1 MKIESIIE
9 NTIKSVPGII
19 DIVPLDK
26 KNISDNPFLITV
38 NNEKQVSVYF
48 GVVILSNSYAKT
60 IVEEIQERII
70 YDLDKNNYKL
80 LKLEIYIKGTKN
92 E

>member
-19 DIVPLDK
+19 DIVPLN

-48 GVVILSNSYAKT
+48 GVIILANSYAKT

-70 YDLDKNNYKL
+70 YELDKNNYKL

>member
-1 MKIESIIE
+1 MKIEIIIE

-26 KNISDNPFLITV
+26 NISDGPFLITV
-38 NNEKQVSVYF
+38 NNEKQVSIYF
-48 GVVILSNSYAKT
+48 GMIILSNSYAKT

-70 YDLDKNNYKL
+70 YELDKNSYKL

>member
-19 DIVPLDK
+19 DIIPLD

-38 NNEKQVSVYF
+38 NNEKQVSIYF
-48 GVVILSNSYAKT
+48 GVIILSNSYAKT

-70 YDLDKNNYKL
+70 YELDKNNYKL

>member
-26 KNISDNPFLITV
+26 NISDNPFLITV
-38 NNEKQVSVYF
+38 NNEKQLSVYF

-70 YDLDKNNYKL
+70 YELDKNNYKL

>member
-26 KNISDNPFLITV
+26 NISDNPFLITV

-48 GVVILSNSYAKT
+48 GMIILSNAYAKT

-70 YDLDKNNYKL
+70 YELDKSNYKL

>member
-26 KNISDNPFLITV
+26 NISDNPFLITV

-48 GVVILSNSYAKT
+48 GVIILSNSYAKT

-70 YDLDKNNYKL
+70 YELDKNNYKL
-80 LKLEIYIKGTKN
+80 LKLDIYIKGTKN

>member
-26 KNISDNPFLITV
+26 NISDNPFLITV

-48 GVVILSNSYAKT
+48 GVIILSNSYAKT

-70 YDLDKNNYKL
+70 YELDKNNYKL

>member
-19 DIVPLDK
+19 DIVSLD

-70 YDLDKNNYKL
+70 YELDKNNYKL

>member
-26 KNISDNPFLITV
+26 NISDNPFLITV

-48 GVVILSNSYAKT
+48 GVIILSNSYAKT

-70 YDLDKNNYKL
+70 YELDKNNYKL
-80 LKLEIYIKGTKN
+80 LKLKIYIKGTKN

>member
-26 KNISDNPFLITV
+26 NISDNPFLITV

-48 GVVILSNSYAKT
+48 GVIILSNSYAKT
-60 IVEEIQERII
+60 IVGEIQERII
-70 YDLDKNNYKL
+70 YELDKNNYKL

>member
-26 KNISDNPFLITV
+26 NISDGPFLITV
-38 NNEKQVSVYF
+38 NNEKQVSIYF
-48 GVVILSNSYAKT
+48 GMIILSNSYAKT

-70 YDLDKNNYKL
+70 YELDKNSYKL

>member
-26 KNISDNPFLITV
+26 NISDNPFLITV

-48 GVVILSNSYAKT
+48 GVIILSNSYAKT

-70 YDLDKNNYKL
+70 YELDKNSYKL

>member
-26 KNISDNPFLITV
+26 NISDNPFLITV

-48 GVVILSNSYAKT
+48 GVIILSNSYAKT

-70 YDLDKNNYKL
+70 YELDKNNYKL
-80 LKLEIYIKGTKN
+80 LKLENYIKGTKN

>member
-26 KNISDNPFLITV
+26 NISDNPFLIAV

-70 YDLDKNNYKL
+70 YELDKNNYKL

>member
-19 DIVPLDK
+19 DIVPLD

-70 YDLDKNNYKL
+70 YELDKNNYKL

>member
-26 KNISDNPFLITV
+26 NISDNPFLITV

-48 GVVILSNSYAKT
+48 GVIILSNSYVKT

-70 YDLDKNNYKL
+70 YELDKNNYKL

>member
-26 KNISDNPFLITV
+26 NISDNPFLITV
-38 NNEKQVSVYF
+38 NNGKQVSVYF

-70 YDLDKNNYKL
+70 YELDNYKL

>member
-26 KNISDNPFLITV
+26 NISDGPFLITV
-38 NNEKQVSVYF
+38 NNEKQVSIYF
-48 GVVILSNSYAKT
+48 GMIILSNSYAKT

-70 YDLDKNNYKL
+70 YELDKNNYKL

>member
-26 KNISDNPFLITV
+26 NISDNPFLITV
-38 NNEKQVSVYF
+38 NNAKQVSVYF
-48 GVVILSNSYAKT
+48 GVIILSNSYAKT

-70 YDLDKNNYKL
+70 YELDKNNYKL

>member
-26 KNISDNPFLITV
+26 NISDNPFLITV
-38 NNEKQVSVYF
+38 NNGKQVSVYF

-70 YDLDKNNYKL
+70 YELDKNNYKL

>member
-26 KNISDNPFLITV
+26 NISDNPFLITV

-48 GVVILSNSYAKT
+48 GMVILSNSYAKT

-70 YDLDKNNYKL
+70 YELDKNSYKL

>member
-26 KNISDNPFLITV
+26 NISDNPFLITV
-38 NNEKQVSVYF
+38 NNEKQVSIYF
-48 GVVILSNSYAKT
+48 GMIILSNSYAKT

-70 YDLDKNNYKL
+70 YELDKNSYKL

>member
-26 KNISDNPFLITV
+26 NISDNPFLITV
-38 NNEKQVSVYF
+38 NNEKQASVYF
-48 GVVILSNSYAKT
+48 GVIILSNSYAKT

-70 YDLDKNNYKL
+70 YELDKNNYKL

>member
-26 KNISDNPFLITV
+26 NISDGSFLITV
-38 NNEKQVSVYF
+38 NNEKQVSIYF
-48 GVVILSNSYAKT
+48 GMIILSNSYAKT

-70 YDLDKNNYKL
+70 YELDKNSYKL

>member
-19 DIVPLDK
+19 DIVPLD

-60 IVEEIQERII
+60 IIEEIQERII
-70 YDLDKNNYKL
+70 YELDKNNYKL

>member
-26 KNISDNPFLITV
+26 NISDGSFLITV
-38 NNEKQVSVYF
+38 NNEKQVSIYF
-48 GVVILSNSYAKT
+48 GMIILSNSYAKT

-70 YDLDKNNYKL
+70 YELDKNNYKL

>member
-26 KNISDNPFLITV
+26 NISDNPFLITV

-48 GVVILSNSYAKT
+48 GMVILSNSYAKT

-70 YDLDKNNYKL
+70 YELDKNNYKL

>member
-26 KNISDNPFLITV
+26 NISDGPFLITV
-38 NNEKQVSVYF
+38 NNEKQVNIYF
-48 GVVILSNSYAKT
+48 GMIILSNSYAKT
-60 IVEEIQERII
+60 IVEEIQEIII
-70 YDLDKNNYKL
+70 YELDKNNYKL

>member
-26 KNISDNPFLITV
+26 NISDSPFLITV

-48 GVVILSNSYAKT
+48 GVIILSNSYAKT

-70 YDLDKNNYKL
+70 YELDKNNYKL

>member
-1 MKIESIIE
+1 MKIESIIK

-19 DIVPLDK
+19 DIVPLD

-70 YDLDKNNYKL
+70 YELDKNNYKL

>member
-26 KNISDNPFLITV
+26 NISDNPFLITV
-38 NNEKQVSVYF
+38 NNEKQVSIYF
-48 GVVILSNSYAKT
+48 GVIILSNSYAKT

-70 YDLDKNNYKL
+70 YELDKNNYKL

>member
-26 KNISDNPFLITV
+26 NISDNPFLITV

-48 GVVILSNSYAKT
+48 GLIILSNSYAKT

-70 YDLDKNNYKL
+70 YELDKNNYKL

>member
-26 KNISDNPFLITV
+26 NISDNPFLITV

-48 GVVILSNSYAKT
+48 GVIILSNSYEKT

-70 YDLDKNNYKL
+70 YELDKNNYKL

>member
-26 KNISDNPFLITV
+26 NISDNPFLITV

-48 GVVILSNSYAKT
+48 GVIILSNSYAKT

-70 YDLDKNNYKL
+70 YELEKNNYKL

>member
-9 NTIKSVPGII
+9 NTIRSVRGRI
-19 DIVPLDK
+19 DIVPVD

-70 YDLDKNNYKL
+70 YELDKNNYKL

>member
-26 KNISDNPFLITV
+26 NISDNLFLITV

-48 GVVILSNSYAKT
+48 GVIILSNSYAKT

-70 YDLDKNNYKL
+70 YELDKNNYKL

>member
-26 KNISDNPFLITV
+26 NISDGPFLITV
-38 NNEKQVSVYF
+38 NNEKQVSIYF
-48 GVVILSNSYAKT
+48 GMIILSNSYAKT
-60 IVEEIQERII
+60 IVEEIQERMI
-70 YDLDKNNYKL
+70 YELDKNSYKL

>member
-26 KNISDNPFLITV
+26 NISDNPFLITV
-38 NNEKQVSVYF
+38 NNGKQVSVYF
-48 GVVILSNSYAKT
+48 GVVILSNSYTKT

-70 YDLDKNNYKL
+70 YELDKNNYKL

>member
-26 KNISDNPFLITV
+26 DISDNPFLITV

-48 GVVILSNSYAKT
+48 GVIILSNSYAKT

-70 YDLDKNNYKL
+70 YELDKNNYKL